1 MKIAVVGYGDSVDKT
16 LYVAD
21 KYYNNIDFV
30 CFTVGEIDSCEDILE
45 KCEKEVDGIIFTGQ
59 GFNVEVKKYGKLTKP
74 FLCIPRE
81 GSCLMK
87 TLWNIKDHYRD
98 VKKVSID
105 ILEEPLVHDIFQE
118 FRIEFEEIF
127 VFPFDEDE
135 KESKYKEWHE
145 KLLEQDKID
154 LAMTSFGSI
163 YGDFKQRG
171 LPVARIEITT
181 PVIKNSIDILIQL
194 IETKKLGAA
203 QIGIQIIEL
212 NLSNEKANHYVSLK
226 KKNLVE
232 SKLIEYL
239 PLVQGSLVRGVGSE
253 YIIFS
258 TRGALENEKAQNYFL
273 ELMKDLSKEK
283 LIIYSGTGYGTTAFH
298 GDNNARTA
306 LQKAKEHK
314 ESSYYIVYEDESIKG
329 PIGEIEGYSY
339 NLMIKDKNL
348 NKIAEE
354 VGISPTYLSKIIAHM
369 EISQKEIFEAKSLSE
384 FLGVSERSA
393 RRILKKFLDSG
404 YGEKVTSVQY
414 NNVGRPTQFIKI
426 KLQKSN

>member
-16 LYVAD
+16 LSVAD
-21 KYYNNIDFV
+21 KYYNDIDFV
-30 CFTVGEIDSCEDILE
+30 SYTVGEIESCEHILE
-45 KCEKEVDGIIFTGQ
+45 KCEKEVNGVIFTGQ

-87 TLWNIKDHYRD
+87 TLWNIKDHYRN
-98 VKKVSID
+98 VKKISID
-105 ILEEPLVHDIFQE
+105 IMEEPLVHDIFEE
-118 FRIEFEEIF
+118 FGIDFEKVF

-135 KESKYKEWHE
+135 KESRYKEWHE
-145 KLLEQDKID
+145 NLFKRGKID

-163 YGDFKQRG
+163 YGDFVQRR
-171 LPVARIEITT
+171 LPVARVEITT
-181 PVIKNSIDILIQL
+181 PVIKNSIDTLIQL
-194 IETKKLGAA
+194 IETKKLGEA
-203 QIGIQIIEL
+203 QIGIQLIEL
-212 NLSNEKANHYVSLK
+212 NLSNEKANHYISLK
-226 KKNLVE
+226 KKNLLE

-239 PLVQGSLVRGVGSE
+239 PLVQGSLVRSVGSE

-258 TRGALENEKAQNYFL
+258 TRGALENENAQNYFL
-273 ELMKDLSKEK
+273 KLMKDLSKEK
-283 LIIYSGTGYGTTAFH
+283 LIIFSGTGYGTTAFH

-306 LQKAKEHK
+306 LQKAKENK

-348 NKIAEE
+348 NRIAEE

-369 EISQKEIFEAKSLSE
+369 DISQKEVFEAKSLSE
-384 FLGVSERSA
+384 FLGISDRSA

-414 NNVGRPTQFIKI
+414 NDVGRPTQFIKI
-426 KLQKSN
+426 KIPK